1 MKWETREPS
10 AALNTIV
17 YSECSHTQTAVQ
29 TCCVDSEGSQQV
41 GGDGGG
47 GG

>member
-10 AALNTIV
+10 AALNTMFTLNV
-17 YSECSHTQTAVQ
+17 HTQTAVQ

-47 GG
+47 